1 MPIRPWM
8 CGLPWAK
15 RLPPTMMSP
24 GFALEA
30 NVGSMPFMVCGES
43 TSGRV
48 SRCMA
53 NSSGIRSPSTPM
65 SLPNFQ
71 QRPR

>member
-1 MPIRPWM
+1 M
-8 CGLPWAK
+8 CGLPCAK

-24 GFALEA
+24 GCALPA
-30 NVGSMPFMVCGES
+30 KLGSTPFMVLGAS
-43 TSGRV
+43 TSMRV
-48 SRCMA
+48 SRWMA

-65 SLPNFQ
+65 SSPNFQ